1 MSDKRYIQGRFPIRR
16 RKKDYGEEMGGQDVT
31 VVGSAPLRIIVG
43 GPPHSG
49 KSTLMHLLEDKF
61 NEYSVPVELVDMDL
75 SAPTDLRSKEGFTV
89 TRAKRDWTD
98 ELADEAAQLFEKGEG
113 EVVLGDSVGLI
124 SSVTEILS
132 QPADVAILIASG
144 NKGDD
149 NEIYREV
156 VQKWKGFYDMKEI
169 NLPLLVVVRSSLN
182 PEEMSMFDPRDNYGV
197 IVGLDRKAFEDGL
210 INPQDACIEGIVFEI
225 GQAFDLVFTS
235 PMMPEHREVIAAKWP
250 SVKDIDTWRP
260 ETAYNL
266 PVEKREFLSRLEK
279 EYFDSRRNPNFELFD
294 EYEAEEYKG
303 TTASGHM
310 VEWDDGSIY
319 IEFADPIRNWK
330 TDSVNEGRGYTSVTG
345 DWYGGGNESPD
356 EFRLTVINPD
366 ADYADFTIDIDDVEY
381 YGDVSQNKRNRWRV
395 DGDYR
400 GNAPDIFDDMS
411 DELVEAIEEGVNWM
425 VGDFADY
432 NAETFNAYSSRFGK
446 KNPNT
451 RSKLVSRGRRSV
463 QADPEYQ
470 QFRKYSFAGLGL
482 LSLGFY
488 LLARNS
494 KSDNDSNNG

>member
-16 RKKDYGEEMGGQDVT
+16 RKKDYGEEMGGRDIT

-61 NEYSVPVELVDMDL
+61 NEYGVPVELVDMDL

-98 ELADEAAQLFEKGEG
+98 ELADEAAQLFEQGEG
-113 EVVLGDSVGLI
+113 EIVLGDSVGLI

-132 QPADVAILIASG
+132 QPADVAILIAGG

-149 NEIYREV
+149 NEVYREV
-156 VQKWKGFYDMKEI
+156 VQKWKGFYEMKEI

-210 INPQDACIEGIVFEI
+210 INPQDACVEGIVFEI

-235 PMMPEHREVIAAKWP
+235 PMMPKHREVIAAKWP

-266 PVEKREFLSRLEK
+266 PVAKREFLSRLEK

-294 EYEAEEYKG
+294 EYEAQSEPDVFVEERIVSVLQPADESLLRDIMRDYLG
-303 TTASGHM
+303 GSDGPFGAS
-310 VEWDDGSIY
+310 
-319 IEFADPIRNWK
+319 
-330 TDSVNEGRGYTSVTG
+330 DSR
-345 DWYGGGNESPD
+345 
-356 EFRLTVINPD
+356 
-366 ADYADFTIDIDDVEY
+366 DDVLTAIEMELRNADRATLDEIDRMLY
-381 YGDVSQNKRNRWRV
+381 KVSQSK
-395 DGDYR
+395 GA
-400 GNAPDIFDDMS
+400 G
-411 DELVEAIEEGVNWM
+411 LG
-425 VGDFADY
+425 
-432 NAETFNAYSSRFGK
+432 AETFNAYTTRFRP

-451 RSKLVSRGRRSV
+451 RSKLVSRGRRIV

-470 QFRKYSFAGLGL
+470 QFRKYSLGGLGI
-482 LSLGFY
+482 
-488 LLARNS
+488 LAAALYFMNRKS
-494 KSDNDSNNG
+494 KDSSPPKE

>member
-1 MSDKRYIQGRFPIRR
+1 M
-16 RKKDYGEEMGGQDVT
+16 
-31 VVGSAPLRIIVG
+31 L
-43 GPPHSG
+43 
-49 KSTLMHLLEDKF
+49 TL
-61 NEYSVPVELVDMDL
+61 
-75 SAPTDLRSKEGFTV
+75 LRSKEGFTV

-98 ELADEAAQLFEKGEG
+98 ELADEAAQLFEQGEG
-113 EVVLGDSVGLI
+113 EIVLGDSVGLI

-149 NEIYREV
+149 NEVYREV

-182 PEEMSMFDPRDNYGV
+182 PKEMSMFDPRDNYGV

-235 PMMPEHREVIAAKWP
+235 PMMPKHREVIAAKWP

-294 EYEAEEYKG
+294 EYGAEEPDVFVEERIVSVLQPADESLLRDIMRYYLG
-303 TTASGHM
+303 GSDGPFGAS
-310 VEWDDGSIY
+310 
-319 IEFADPIRNWK
+319 
-330 TDSVNEGRGYTSVTG
+330 DSR
-345 DWYGGGNESPD
+345 
-356 EFRLTVINPD
+356 
-366 ADYADFTIDIDDVEY
+366 DDVLTAVEMGLRNADRATLDEIDRMLY
-381 YGDVSQNKRNRWRV
+381 KVSQSK
-395 DGDYR
+395 GA
-400 GNAPDIFDDMS
+400 G
-411 DELVEAIEEGVNWM
+411 LG
-425 VGDFADY
+425 
-432 NAETFNAYSSRFGK
+432 AETFNAYSSRFSP

-451 RSKLVSRGRRSV
+451 RSKLVSRGRRVV

-470 QFRKYSFAGLGL
+470 QFRKYSLGGLGI
-482 LSLGFY
+482 
-488 LLARNS
+488 LAAALYFMNRKS
-494 KSDNDSNNG
+494 KDSSPPEEK